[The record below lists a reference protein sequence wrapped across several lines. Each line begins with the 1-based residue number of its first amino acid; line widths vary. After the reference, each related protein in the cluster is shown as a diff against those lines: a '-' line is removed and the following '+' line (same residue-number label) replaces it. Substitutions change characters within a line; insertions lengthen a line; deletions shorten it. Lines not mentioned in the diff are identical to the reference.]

1 MNIEPLTMNIEP
13 LLQIMIDQNGSDLFL
28 SVGRAPSIKVNGE
41 IFSVGKQDLTP
52 ALTRALALKT
62 MEEWQRDQF
71 LSEKELNYAL
81 ISESGERFRANA
93 YFHMGSVGMVVRRIR
108 SDIPTP
114 ESLFLPPVL
123 SDLVM
128 AKRGIMIYTG
138 ATGVGKSTSL
148 AALIG
153 HRNREASGHIVTV
166 EDPIEFVHQ
175 HERCIV
181 TQREVGI
188 DTDSW
193 QSALKNVLRQAP
205 DVILIGEI
213 RDQEAMESALAMAET
228 GHLVLATLHTNNA
241 NQALDRIIHFF
252 PVERREQVLL
262 DLSLNLQA
270 IVAQQLVPTAAGQR
284 RAVFEVL
291 INTPFVA
298 DLIAK
303 GEVRQLKDAMAKSG
317 EAGMQ
322 TFDQALFE
330 LYSAGEISYDNA
342 MAFAESKNDLR
353 LAIKLKDDPT
363 VSDASTEAFVIDL
376 AD

>member
-1 MNIEPLTMNIEP
+1 MNIEP
-13 LLQIMIDQNGSDLFL
+13 LLQIMIDQSGSDLFL

-62 MEEWQRDQF
+62 MEAWQRDQF

-175 HERCIV
+175 HDRCIV

-376 AD
+376 ADYRFAV

>member
-62 MEEWQRDQF
+62 MEAWQRDQF

-175 HERCIV
+175 HDRCIV

-252 PVERREQVLL
+252 PVEPREQVLL

-363 VSDASTEAFVIDL
+363 VSDASTEAFDIDL

>member
-1 MNIEPLTMNIEP
+1 MNIEP

-62 MEEWQRDQF
+62 MEAWQRDQF

-175 HERCIV
+175 HDRCIV

-252 PVERREQVLL
+252 PVDRREQVLL

-291 INTPFVA
+291 INTSFVA

-363 VSDASTEAFVIDL
+363 VSDAGTEAFVVDL
-376 AD
+376 TD